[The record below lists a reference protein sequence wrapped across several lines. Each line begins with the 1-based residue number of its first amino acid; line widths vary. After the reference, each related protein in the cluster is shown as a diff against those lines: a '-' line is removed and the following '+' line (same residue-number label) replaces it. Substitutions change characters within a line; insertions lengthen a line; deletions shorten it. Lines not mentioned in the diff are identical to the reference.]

1 MIILLSLSCKS
12 RIMSIEIS
20 TKIAAMCIK
29 IWSVNPVLGSIIL
42 WLKRSSTLLKRS
54 STLLKRSIILL
65 KNNLEFYLKVL
76 VSHVL
81 VLVVTKVEFVIT
93 TSYLTNLYQSLALF
107 GAFIIEI
114 FWNCGAKQSVST
126 CILFVSHRFK
136 LLPVSTFLWKY
147 NVRDEKSENLGISN
161 SITFF
166 FIKNSEI

>member
-12 RIMSIEIS
+12 RIVSIEIS
-20 TKIAAMCIK
+20 TKITAMCIK
-29 IWSVNPVLGSIIL
+29 IWFVNPMLGIIIL
-42 WLKRSSTLLKRS
+42 WLKRS

-65 KNNLEFYLKVL
+65 KNNLEFYRKVL

-107 GAFIIEI
+107 GAFIIKI

-126 CILFVSHRFK
+126 CILFVSHRFN
-136 LLPVSTFLWKY
+136 LIPVSTFLWKY
-147 NVRDEKSENLGISN
+147 FFFLFRSFNMRDEKSENLGISI

-166 FIKNSEI
+166 